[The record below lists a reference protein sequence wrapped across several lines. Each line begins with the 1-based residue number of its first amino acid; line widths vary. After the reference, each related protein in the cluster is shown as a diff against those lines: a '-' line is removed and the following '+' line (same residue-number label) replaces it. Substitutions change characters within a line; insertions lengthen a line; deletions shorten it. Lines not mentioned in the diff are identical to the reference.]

1 MKKLLFSLILV
12 FSIAITAAAQ
22 DRLPTNAEPGKCYA
36 KCYIPDQWK
45 TETQTVM
52 SKEAST
58 KLITVPAKYKTVT
71 ETMMKKEAGKAVRVI
86 PAKYETR
93 TERVLIKEESK
104 KLIVV
109 SPAKYETRTE
119 TVQIKAPSTRIT
131 TTPARYETR
140 TETMKVEEAT
150 TKWVKQKDAMCEAEN
165 NDDCMVWCLVEVPA
179 KFKTVSKRVLV
190 TPAASRAIEIPAK
203 FKTISKRVMVSP
215 PVTREEVIPAQYKTL
230 TKTVMVEGP
239 KTVETEIPAQY
250 QTVTKTVVDQAATT
264 RTVEIPAE
272 YKTVSKRVLVKAGGF
287 SEYREVVCSKN
298 VTSQLVRQ
306 VQRALLAKGYNVGPA
321 CTDNILG
328 KDTRAALIKY
338 QKDNNLPVGNLNV
351 TTMKSLGIKG
361 Y

>member
-12 FSIAITAAAQ
+12 FSIAITAVAQ
-22 DRLPTNAEPGKCYA
+22 DGLPTNAEPGKCYA

-58 KLITVPAKYKTVT
+58 KLITVPANYKTVT

-165 NDDCMVWCLVEVPA
+165 NDDYMVWCLVEVPA

-203 FKTISKRVMVSP
+203 FKTISKSRW
-215 PVTREEVIPAQYKTL
+215 
-230 TKTVMVEGP
+230 
-239 KTVETEIPAQY
+239 
-250 QTVTKTVVDQAATT
+250 
-264 RTVEIPAE
+264 
-272 YKTVSKRVLVKAGGF
+272 
-287 SEYREVVCSKN
+287 
-298 VTSQLVRQ
+298 
-306 VQRALLAKGYNVGPA
+306 
-321 CTDNILG
+321 IL
-328 KDTRAALIKY
+328 
-338 QKDNNLPVGNLNV
+338 
-351 TTMKSLGIKG
+351 
-361 Y
+361 